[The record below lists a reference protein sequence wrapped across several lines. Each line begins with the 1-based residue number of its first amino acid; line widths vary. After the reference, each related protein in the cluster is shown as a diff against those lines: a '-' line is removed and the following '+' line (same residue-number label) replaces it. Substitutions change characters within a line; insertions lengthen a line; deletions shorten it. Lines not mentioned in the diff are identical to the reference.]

1 MLERL
6 KQSVLECPV
15 VKMGKYHY
23 FVHPIT
29 DGIPRMD
36 PAVLQEAVDEIIRIG
51 DFDCDV
57 ILAPEAMGIHLAV
70 PISTRLGIPYNVIRK
85 RSYGLPGEV
94 NIAQF
99 TGYSKADMFING
111 IKKGDRVVIVDDVL
125 STGGTLRAIVHAL
138 KDTIGA
144 EIVDIITV
152 FEKTDHKA
160 EMEEEMG
167 VRIKTVLRVDVVDG
181 HTVYYD

>member
-15 VKMGKYHY
+15 VEIGPYHY

-36 PAVLQEAVDEIIRIG
+36 PLVLQEVVDAMIAIG
-51 DFDCDV
+51 NFDCDL
-57 ILAPEAMGIHLAV
+57 ILAPESMGIHLAV
-70 PISTRLGIPYNVIRK
+70 PISLRLGIPYNVIRK
-85 RSYGLPGEV
+85 KSYGLKGEV

-111 IKKGDRVVIVDDVL
+111 VKKGDRVVIVDDVL

-138 KDTIGA
+138 KNTIGA
-144 EIVDIITV
+144 EVVDIVMV
-152 FEKTDHKA
+152 FEKTERKA
-160 EMEEEMG
+160 ALEKELG
-167 VRIKTVLRVDVVDG
+167 VKIKTLLRVDVVNG
-181 HTVYYD
+181 KTIYF

>member
-15 VKMGKYHY
+15 IRMGEYHY

-51 DFDCDV
+51 DFDCDM

-70 PISTRLGIPYNVIRK
+70 PISLRLGIPYNVIRK
-85 RSYGLPGEV
+85 RSYGLEGEV
-94 NIAQF
+94 NIAQY
-99 TGYSKADMFING
+99 TGYSKTDMFING
-111 IKKGDRVVIVDDVL
+111 IRKGDRVVIVDDVL

-138 KDTIGA
+138 KETIGA

-152 FEKTDHKA
+152 FEKTDRKA
-160 EMEEEMG
+160 EMEQEMG
-167 VRIKTVLRVDVVDG
+167 VRIKTLLRVDVVDG
-181 HTVYYD
+181 KTVYFD

>member
-6 KQSVLECPV
+6 KKSVLECPV
-15 VKMGKYHY
+15 VKIGQYQY

-29 DGIPRMD
+29 DGIPCMD
-36 PAVLQEAVDEIIRIG
+36 PLVLQEAVDGILEVG
-51 DFDCDV
+51 DFDCDL

-70 PISTRLGIPYNVIRK
+70 PISLRLGIPYNVIRK

-111 IKKGDRVVIVDDVL
+111 VKKGDRVVIVDDVL

-138 KDTIGA
+138 KNTIGA
-144 EIVDIITV
+144 EVVDIVMV
-152 FEKTDHKA
+152 FEKTAHKA
-160 EMEEEMG
+160 ELEQELG
-167 VRIKTVLRVDVVDG
+167 VKIKTLLKVDVVNG
-181 HTVYYD
+181 KTVYF